1 MSLTTVV
8 LADDHRVV
16 RDGLRALLDAEPDIS
31 VVGEAADGLEVMALV
46 DRLQPGVL
54 VTDLMMPGLNGL
66 DVTREVRRRSPE
78 TRTIILSMYANEAY
92 VLEALTNGAYGYVV
106 KDASA
111 GELVRAVREA
121 AAGRRYLSP
130 PLSESAIEDYARKR
144 RGGGLRPLRDADEP
158 GARGPPPGRRGP
170 HERGDRGPALDQR
183 ADGREPSGESDAEA
197 RPARTTPSWCATP
210 LPGESFP
217 RTVPANL
224 AAPATTLALG
234 AGQAIPRLLQ

>member
-1 MSLTTVV
+1 MRPTTVV

-16 RDGLRALLDAEPDIS
+16 RDGLRAVLDAEPDIS
-31 VVGEAADGLEVMALV
+31 VVGEAADGLEVIALV

-78 TRTIILSMYANEAY
+78 TRTILLSMYANEAY

-111 GELVRAVREA
+111 SELVRAVREA

-144 RGGGLRPLRDADEP
+144 RGGGLDLYETLTSREREVLHLAGEGHTNAEIGVRLSISGRTAESHRANLMRKLGLRNHTELVRYTI
-158 GARGPPPGRRGP
+158 ARGIISS
-170 HERGDRGPALDQR
+170 
-183 ADGREPSGESDAEA
+183 DGAS
-197 RPARTTPSWCATP
+197 
-210 LPGESFP
+210 
-217 RTVPANL
+217 
-224 AAPATTLALG
+224 
-234 AGQAIPRLLQ
+234 